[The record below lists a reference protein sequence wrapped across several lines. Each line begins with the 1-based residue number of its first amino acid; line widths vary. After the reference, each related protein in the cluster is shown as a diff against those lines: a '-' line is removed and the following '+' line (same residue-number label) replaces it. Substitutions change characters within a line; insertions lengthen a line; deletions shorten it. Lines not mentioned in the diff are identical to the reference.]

1 MAVTNPQLERP
12 NLKRPKGW
20 PEDKPM
26 AVCVNIPLEWWEDGH
41 SPGTAPQAN
50 PLRNDVTD
58 TAAIQWAEYA
68 MTTGIYRMCDI
79 AEEFDVKIGCH
90 ASAIVTE
97 SHPHALKRV
106 FDGGHEIQAHCWAQ
120 HQLLCY
126 MDREEEDAH
135 IKKCNVAYEA
145 LLGERPTGFALPRG
159 MLSPNTE
166 ELLAI
171 NGFKVYA
178 DDMSGDLPKL
188 KETQYGPVVCVP
200 YDMEVND
207 LPFYMRYGNP
217 LKELTAVVKDLIEG
231 YPKIGMPPTVA
242 DMTFHA
248 QVSGRIIGAI
258 QFREI
263 LEMLAATPWIWL
275 TTRTE
280 LADLVLAEYE
290 ENKA

>member
-1 MAVTNPQLERP
+1 MAVELPE
-12 NLKRPKGW
+12 GW
-20 PEDKPM
+20 PQDKPM
-26 AVCVNIPLEWWEDGH
+26 AVCVNIPLEWWEEGV

-50 PLRNDVTD
+50 PLRDGVVD

-68 MTTGIYRMCDI
+68 MTTGIHRMCDI
-79 AEEFDVKIGCH
+79 AEEFGVKIGCH
-90 ASAIVTE
+90 ASAIVTK
-97 SHPHALKRV
+97 SHPEALRRV
-106 FDGGHEIQAHCWAQ
+106 FGGGHEIQAHCWAQ

-135 IKKCNVAYEA
+135 MKMCNEAYEG
-145 LLGERPTGFALPRG
+145 LLGERPVGFALPRG

-171 NGFKVYA
+171 NGFKFYA
-178 DDMSGDLPKL
+178 DDMSSDMPTV
-188 KETQYGPVVCVP
+188 KETPHGPVVCIH
-200 YDMEVND
+200 YDLEIND

-217 LKELTAVVKDLIEG
+217 LRELPKIVEDLIDG

-248 QVSGRIIGAI
+248 QVSGRIIGSI
-258 QFREI
+258 QFRKI
-263 LEMLAATPWIWL
+263 MEMIAEVPWIWV

-280 LADLVLAEYE
+280 IADIMLAQHA
-290 ENKA
+290 KG